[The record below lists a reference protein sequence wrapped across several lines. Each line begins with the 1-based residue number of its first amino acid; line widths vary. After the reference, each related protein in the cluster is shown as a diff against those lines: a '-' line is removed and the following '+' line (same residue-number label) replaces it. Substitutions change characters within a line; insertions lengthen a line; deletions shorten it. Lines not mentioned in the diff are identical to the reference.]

1 MTSPRE
7 QQMMRRLSVLLGHL
21 APQDQQPSIET
32 TETATSREE
41 LYGEA
46 KLPGKVKEQEAPF
59 NKDGSKRSG
68 DIVNKE
74 GVTDAPMRLNAA
86 YCDLDE
92 DGGDFRPA
100 AGVTYLWAIRA
111 DDGHLVVGVED
122 PSKMQAAFKFDPN
135 EIVKAMQAKKRENGE
150 DVPPESVLDGLGHPT
165 LAVKFGPTGEALVG
179 QARISGELEAHGGA
193 WKINDH
199 SGRYSAGR
207 KQVVLYLINA
217 AKKFQ
222 SFGIEV
228 LFIQSKVE
236 FDDKIKTLDEIEPAK
251 L

>member
-7 QQMMRRLSVLLGHL
+7 RQYLRRLAVLLDHI
-21 APQDQQPSIET
+21 APQGLQPSAET
-32 TETATSREE
+32 TETSKSPEE
-41 LYGEA
+41 LYGTA

-59 NKDGSKRSG
+59 NQDGSKRQG

-86 YCDLDE
+86 YCDLDL
-92 DGGDFRPA
+92 DGGSFKPV

-111 DDGHLVVGVED
+111 EDAHLVVGVED
-122 PSKMQAAFKFDPN
+122 PSKMQAAFQFDPN
-135 EIVKAMQAKKRENGE
+135 EIVKAMQAKKRELGE

-165 LAVKFGPTGEALVG
+165 LAVRFGPNGEALVG

-207 KQVVLYLINA
+207 KEVLIFLLSA
-217 AKKFQ
+217 AKKFRN
-222 SFGIEV
+222 FGIDV
-228 LFIQSKVE
+228 QYIQSKLE
-236 FDDKIKTLDEIEPAK
+236 FNDQIKALDDIEPSK